1 MATHISWSIQIF
13 VCASWAEAEDRTCAA
28 IIIAT
33 CWGKGSSRPAG
44 QLSIKTGNFSAQNPA
59 ESGAYVTSGPDG
71 MHGGQYKVAHILYP
85 YVSIKRAYKIYLTPH
100 KSSPIKSSLFWLK
113 DRKVPFK
120 WIESG
125 RYINIYNKCLY
136 EESSQPYYKEM
147 HKREVLSSQ
156 NASVCV
162 PLKIK

>member
-1 MATHISWSIQIF
+1 MEHTNICMRLMGRSGGPHLCSNHYRNMLRERKQSSGGSAQHQNRQLF
-13 VCASWAEAEDRTCAA
+13 RPE
-28 IIIAT
+28 
-33 CWGKGSSRPAG
+33 SSRVR
-44 QLSIKTGNFSAQNPA
+44 SIRYLWTWWNAC
-59 ESGAYVTSGPDG
+59 
-71 MHGGQYKVAHILYP
+71 GGQYKVAHILYP